1 VLSLESHIPLPT
13 VKGRVDHLSVDVR
26 GQRLFIAAVEN
37 HTLEVIDLK
46 SGERV
51 HTIGDLSEPQGVFYD
66 ASTDRLFVAC
76 ALDGVTK
83 IFDGTTF
90 QVLAT
95 VKFPDDADNIRYDGR
110 NKGVIVGYAGAKQ
123 LRKRAEGAG
132 GLGFIES
139 NGKKTGDIV
148 IDAHPE
154 SFQLEKTGYRLFVNV
169 PEKKEIEVI
178 DAVKRSVLARWPIT
192 SGENNFPMALDEAH
206 HRLFVGCWKPPQ
218 LLIFDTETGK
228 QVAAGEI
235 AGSTDDLFYDSSRG
249 RIYVLTSKGF
259 LEVFQQKD
267 PDHYNRIA
275 RYPTPPRSQT
285 GLFVQDWRKLFVAVP
300 AQGEHSAEIRVYLTH

>member
-1 VLSLESHIPLPT
+1 LSDTREQSSY
-13 VKGRVDHLSVDVR
+13 G
-26 GQRLFIAAVEN
+26 
-37 HTLEVIDLK
+37 
-46 SGERV
+46 
-51 HTIGDLSEPQGVFYD
+51 
-66 ASTDRLFVAC
+66 
-76 ALDGVTK
+76 
-83 IFDGTTF
+83 
-90 QVLAT
+90 
-95 VKFPDDADNIRYDGR
+95 
-110 NKGVIVGYAGAKQ
+110 
-123 LRKRAEGAG
+123 KRAEGAG

-259 LEVFQQKD
+259 LEVFQQKI
-267 PDHYNRIA
+267 PITTTGSHVTRLHPGPKPAFLFRTGGTLRCRA
-275 RYPTPPRSQT
+275 RSR
-285 GLFVQDWRKLFVAVP
+285 
-300 AQGEHSAEIRVYLTH
+300 